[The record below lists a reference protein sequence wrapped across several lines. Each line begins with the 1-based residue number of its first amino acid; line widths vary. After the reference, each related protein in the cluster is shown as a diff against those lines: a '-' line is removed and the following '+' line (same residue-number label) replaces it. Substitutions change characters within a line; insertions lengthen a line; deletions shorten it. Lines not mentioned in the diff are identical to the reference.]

1 MPYVSVYKEVE
12 VDVDVED
19 FDTSDL
25 IEEIESRGYS
35 VCDKNQKKVLHT
47 FADDMDEVIWRY
59 KTGYIE
65 DAMILLER
73 SFPEL
78 YGISKLIRS

>member
-1 MPYVSVYKEVE
+1 MPYVN
-12 VDVDVED
+12 VDVEVELD
-19 FDTSDL
+19 VVDTEDL
-25 IEEIESRGYS
+25 IREIESRGFEVY
-35 VCDKNQKKVLHT
+35 
-47 FADDMDEVIWRY
+47 ADEQTINLKLMDEMEEVVWRY
-59 KTGYIE
+59 RTGYIE

>member
-1 MPYVSVYKEVE
+1 MPYVSVEVE
-12 VDVDVED
+12 MNDI
-19 FDTSDL
+19 DTDDL

-35 VCDKNQKKVLHT
+35 VFTKNGDEEKNLVTLT
-47 FADDMDEVIWRY
+47 EDMEEVIWRY